1 MGPDTGDIIPKGEIP
16 TESEFARLMCDKTFV
31 DYLNVFLSL
40 PVFSQRLL
48 YRFSDQSFELD
59 PPLKRTQYRLDRVK
73 LMRWVRTKR
82 APFFFKSDLY
92 LEYLFCKQ
100 LQKTQLHLV
109 INYGADSIGAR
120 DKMMDHCLMTRWLRQ
135 MSGMRRFR
143 CFIAKTAGNNLV
155 QFWLD
160 AEKFRRKAADY
171 DADKWTIMYQR
182 MEAKFFKNQNLK
194 LPDFEKMKRV
204 RNQCNAES
212 PLASEGNVGTG
223 IRSTR
228 GMSGFEAFIVVQ
240 GFILK
245 TLQNYWLPRYL
256 VHCKQV
262 FTKFNQ
268 TTLTIYRPDCY
279 SVKVRS
285 LSEIVNGDADAA
297 NDDGKERRGSDVR
310 SHHTIRKAQLKKQS
324 VSNLMSMFSS
334 SKVRRSE
341 LTTLL
346 QVEDTGETVSAGLAE
361 DDQIRQS
368 TTEEN
373 DELKV
378 KGQDWLSEEFPLPA
392 ISEESASYRGSRSVS
407 PAKSVVR
414 DATSA
419 ALSPASSPEMPTCGD
434 NEGSRHDL
442 EKKTSR
448 RSQHSSRKSTPRR
461 CSTPL
466 LDVAPEDEGLKSPAR
481 TSSSSPLNKPDD
493 SQRTSPEAASTRKA
507 TSGRRSRRSSS
518 RKGSSKGEPS
528 ARASAHSTY
537 QPPEKE
543 EEEGMENAGS
553 DEEESDDSST
563 DISREDLSEGKKKS
577 KPRSVKGTA
586 PPIIQNKENETSVD
600 IAVTSAESEEMS
612 SGKNDDSSST
622 SEKTCTKDDIKHK
635 GNIADLTKFRR
646 NSESSRSSSQNS
658 SSTSVGQSSTSSLSL
673 ASLSSRR
680 MSAPVVPAGPRP
692 LAVSKP
698 SARRRSRS
706 QSVEFRLGDLSL
718 FLNKNQD
725 ADNSKNEKSKSSSNE
740 KMQSSKLEADL
751 LALQALQQDREK
763 RKKERMKQ
771 RRLQKKA
778 KQKQKKDT
786 TANEVA
792 GKDFVGLNN
801 GEETKALVST
811 LKKLAMRRKG
821 TVCPLSKINRA
832 AFQKLEVLHTFSLH
846 EAEKQHR
853 QGQTKYLKRLVLAQ
867 RQLQR
872 TYSELSFDE
881 KLREDDRRLIEV
893 SSLPDARDL
902 VEDGAVHLNDIIPQ
916 KTKMLPSITEQK
928 PFSIEIVIPCLKSYN
943 LGEAN
948 YRVKNKLL
956 INAMLSDKLAGGPWT
971 KFLARYGYSNELRY
985 MRFFHA
991 AQEYLT
997 ADLQFSDSRRCQWRQ
1012 RLAADIINNFLKSTA
1027 ELIHQL
1033 PANLGDELL
1042 VHAQNLSCEALREVW
1057 DVFKRQDL
1065 DSFLN
1070 RTSQR
1075 KNSQQRVFP
1084 LYTSPTSNQASG
1096 HTLTPTPPDAPASP
1110 LGPKMERTLSS
1121 VLIEAR
1127 KGGASPSDTDGGGKM
1142 PIASEQD
1149 GAMSQSAAP
1158 YRLLRAVE
1166 LGLCASGLGC
1176 ADAVL
1181 SDLSDPEDESDD
1193 EGSLRRKHMVILR
1206 KRKIKTTPKPVINR
1220 RRPQDIP
1227 RTTQHS
1233 RAKRSSHGSDTPQS
1247 NERDQETTKQGV
1259 CRAIRKGGK
1268 TIHRPSRPRNFVE
1281 VLHDAS
1287 HFEFFRRYLQVEV
1300 GNELPLSFW
1309 QSVEQLR
1316 MGNVRDPKVRQ
1327 AKAAAIVKKYFNKS
1341 TNYGTDLMT
1350 DADIIQDIPHMEKVT
1365 PQMLMSA
1372 QTCVAKSMEDKFFE
1386 DYRESY
1392 ADDATEDTIN
1402 EEPAQVHFG
1411 QGRTKYLWNMFITN
1425 VCQFRRGLMTPW
1437 LLSLFKDFLGREI
1450 QREVEKQRA
1459 TGVVSKRIIGG
1470 KIVMVDK
1477 LQNDLCFWAEVERFK
1492 QLADNAARAA
1502 AAGTYT
1508 LEDEEYVQKKANAI
1522 IDVFL
1527 DSFVPPRV
1535 QINVPQ
1541 EIAEDIID
1549 IAQHGIIERGLFHD
1563 AAIHTF
1569 TVLLYCWKKFTRE
1582 QFGPPRISQP
1592 PKKKPMKKR
1601 RASTPRVCGVKIK
1614 TIIGASSD
1622 DAPRMFYTIET
1633 GVQLILPP
1641 KPKPD
1646 IIEVKDRDRDR
1657 YRNIMRSLINSG
1669 HEESLLQLFQTQP
1682 AALGL
1687 GLAQQRRLSRSL
1699 GLPLPS
1705 QPTF

>member
-1 MGPDTGDIIPKGEIP
+1 MGPDTSDIIPKGEIP

-92 LEYLFCKQ
+92 LEYLLCKH

-160 AEKFRRKAADY
+160 AEKFRRKAVDD
-171 DADKWTIMYQR
+171 DADKWAIMYQR
-182 MEAKFFKNQNLK
+182 MEAKFFKNRNLK
-194 LPDFEKMKRV
+194 LPDFEKMKRL

-212 PLASEGNVGTG
+212 PIASEGNAGTG

-297 NDDGKERRGSDVR
+297 NDDGKERRESDVR
-310 SHHTIRKAQLKKQS
+310 SHHTIRKAQLKRQS

-346 QVEDTGETVSAGLAE
+346 KVEDTGETVSAGLAE

-368 TTEEN
+368 TAEED

-407 PAKSVVR
+407 PAKSVVPG
-414 DATSA
+414 ATSA
-419 ALSPASSPEMPTCGD
+419 ASSQATSPEMPSCGD
-434 NEGSRHDL
+434 NEGEHY
-442 EKKTSR
+442 
-448 RSQHSSRKSTPRR
+448 
-461 CSTPL
+461 
-466 LDVAPEDEGLKSPAR
+466 V
-481 TSSSSPLNKPDD
+481 
-493 SQRTSPEAASTRKA
+493 
-507 TSGRRSRRSSS
+507 
-518 RKGSSKGEPS
+518 
-528 ARASAHSTY
+528 
-537 QPPEKE
+537 
-543 EEEGMENAGS
+543 
-553 DEEESDDSST
+553 
-563 DISREDLSEGKKKS
+563 
-577 KPRSVKGTA
+577 
-586 PPIIQNKENETSVD
+586 
-600 IAVTSAESEEMS
+600 
-612 SGKNDDSSST
+612 
-622 SEKTCTKDDIKHK
+622 
-635 GNIADLTKFRR
+635 
-646 NSESSRSSSQNS
+646 
-658 SSTSVGQSSTSSLSL
+658 
-673 ASLSSRR
+673 
-680 MSAPVVPAGPRP
+680 
-692 LAVSKP
+692 
-698 SARRRSRS
+698 
-706 QSVEFRLGDLSL
+706 RLG
-718 FLNKNQD
+718 FL
-725 ADNSKNEKSKSSSNE
+725 
-740 KMQSSKLEADL
+740 
-751 LALQALQQDREK
+751 
-763 RKKERMKQ
+763 
-771 RRLQKKA
+771 
-778 KQKQKKDT
+778 
-786 TANEVA
+786 
-792 GKDFVGLNN
+792 
-801 GEETKALVST
+801 
-811 LKKLAMRRKG
+811 
-821 TVCPLSKINRA
+821 
-832 AFQKLEVLHTFSLH
+832 
-846 EAEKQHR
+846 
-853 QGQTKYLKRLVLAQ
+853 
-867 RQLQR
+867 
-872 TYSELSFDE
+872 
-881 KLREDDRRLIEV
+881 
-893 SSLPDARDL
+893 
-902 VEDGAVHLNDIIPQ
+902 
-916 KTKMLPSITEQK
+916 
-928 PFSIEIVIPCLKSYN
+928 
-943 LGEAN
+943 
-948 YRVKNKLL
+948 
-956 INAMLSDKLAGGPWT
+956 
-971 KFLARYGYSNELRY
+971 
-985 MRFFHA
+985 
-991 AQEYLT
+991 LT
-997 ADLQFSDSRRCQWRQ
+997 A
-1012 RLAADIINNFLKSTA
+1012 
-1027 ELIHQL
+1027 EVIHQL
-1033 PANLGDELL
+1033 PANSGDELL

-1075 KNSQQRVFP
+1075 KNSQPRAFP
-1084 LYTSPTSNQASG
+1084 LYTSPVSNQASG
-1096 HTLTPTPPDAPASP
+1096 HTLAPTPPDAPASP
-1110 LGPKMERTLSS
+1110 LGPKMERSLSS

-1127 KGGASPSDTDGGGKM
+1127 KGGASPSDTDSGGRM
-1142 PIASEQD
+1142 PIAAEQD

-1206 KRKIKTTPKPVINR
+1206 KRKIKTTPKPVIDR

-1233 RAKRSSHGSDTPQS
+1233 RTKRSGHGSDTPQS

-1268 TIHRPSRPRNFVE
+1268 TIHRPSRPRTFVE
-1281 VLHDAS
+1281 VLHDSS

-1316 MGNVRDPKVRQ
+1316 VGNVRDPKVRQ

-1341 TNYGTDLMT
+1341 TNYGADLMT

-1392 ADDATEDTIN
+1392 ADDTTEDTIN
-1402 EEPAQVHFG
+1402 EEPAQKHFG
-1411 QGRTKYLWNMFITN
+1411 QGRTKYLWNIFITN

-1450 QREVEKQRA
+1450 QREVEKQRT
-1459 TGVVSKRIIGG
+1459 TGIVSKRIIGG
-1470 KIVMVDK
+1470 KVVMVDK

-1535 QINVPQ
+1535 QINIPQ

-1582 QFGPPRISQP
+1582 RLSYKSVVVSEEAITTEAPTRPADYLAPGEFGPPRISQP

-1646 IIEVKDRDRDR
+1646 IEVKDRDRDRDR
-1657 YRNIMRSLINSG
+1657 YRNIVRSLINSG